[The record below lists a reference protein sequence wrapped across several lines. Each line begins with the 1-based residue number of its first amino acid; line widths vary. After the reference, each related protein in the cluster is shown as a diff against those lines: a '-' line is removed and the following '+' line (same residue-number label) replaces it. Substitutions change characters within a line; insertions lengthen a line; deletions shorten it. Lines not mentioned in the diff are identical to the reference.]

1 MTQAEV
7 LNSINENISELKSHL
22 EEQNKKLKILED
34 WISHEMQNKSDEN
47 DDIENYKNYRPVEEV
62 VTEQLKSLSIP
73 NFTKDFLISHTSL
86 KLTKQHISTLWTGNE
101 YAALLQLTQD
111 YGEWCRQGWSDNSE
125 TNIWDTNFN
134 CNDGEKV
141 PAEIRLFHVLAFF
154 NVDRIAKVI
163 VAANETCDKLYPPEN
178 NPRLTMFKC
187 SDKDLKN
194 VKHELELDLIGIME
208 DLKKYGDACDE
219 NNYKMYQRGRITL
232 ECIDWWDSENEEYY
246 PKMVLSYTVEQ
257 SESGHDW

>member
-7 LNSINENISELKSHL
+7 LNSINENISDLKTHL

-34 WISHEMQNKSDEN
+34 WISHEMQNKSEED
-47 DDIENYKNYRPVEEV
+47 DDIEEYKNYRPVEEV
-62 VTEQLKSLSIP
+62 VTEQLKFLSIP
-73 NFTKDFLISHTSL
+73 SFTKDFLISHSSL
-86 KLTKQHISTLWTGNE
+86 KLTKQHISTLWVEND
-101 YAALLQLTQD
+101 YATLLQLAQD
-111 YGEWCRQGWSDNSE
+111 YGEWCRQGWPDNSE

-141 PAEIRLFHVLAFF
+141 PTEIRLFHALAFF

-163 VAANETCDKLYPPEN
+163 VAANESCDKLYPPEG
-178 NPRLTMFKC
+178 NPRLTMFNC
-187 SDKDLKN
+187 SDKDLKS
-194 VKHELELDLIGIME
+194 VKYELENDLTGIME
-208 DLKKYGDACDE
+208 DLKKYGDACEED
-219 NNYKMYQRGRITL
+219 NYKMYQRGRITL

-246 PKMVLSYTVEQ
+246 PKMVLSYIVEQ